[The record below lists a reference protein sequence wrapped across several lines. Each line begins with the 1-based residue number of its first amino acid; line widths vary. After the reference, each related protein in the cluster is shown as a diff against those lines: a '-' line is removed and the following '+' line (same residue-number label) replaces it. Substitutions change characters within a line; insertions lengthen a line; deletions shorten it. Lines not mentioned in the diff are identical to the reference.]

1 MPELLVY
8 VGTYTERTP
17 DGSGSKGI
25 YAARFDTMSGKLSG
39 LTPVAELQNPSWV
52 TVSRDRRLL
61 YAVSEVGTPD
71 ATGALAGLVVAYTI
85 GADGKLTE
93 LNRVS
98 SGGADPCHLAIDRS
112 GRTVAVANYTGGST
126 VAFHVGADGRL
137 GAASKDQ
144 HVGKGPNAARQEAP
158 HAHSVNFVADDR
170 LLLSCDLGN
179 DHVYVYRH
187 DPRSGA
193 IAAHK
198 PAFVGLEPGSGPRH
212 LAVHPSQRY
221 VYVLTELTSHVAT
234 FAWNPSAGT
243 LVQRQSISTVPL
255 GTPSTNSTAEIV
267 VHPNGRFVYASNRGH
282 DSIAVFSV
290 DARNGRLKLLAN
302 TPTGGNV
309 PRNFAVDASG
319 RWLLAA
325 NQRSNS
331 IVSFAIDPSS
341 GTLAP
346 NGATLAVPRPV
357 CVAFVPSAAT
367 PARG

>member
-1 MPELLVY
+1 MSELLVF
-8 VGTYTERTP
+8 VGTYTETGP
-17 DGSGSKGI
+17 GASKGI
-25 YAARFDTMSGKLSG
+25 YAARFDTSTGKLTAP
-39 LTPVAELQNPSWV
+39 TPVAELKNPSWV
-52 TVSRDRRLL
+52 TVSRDRRFL
-61 YAVSEVGTPD
+61 YAVSEVGAPD
-71 ATGALAGLVVAYTI
+71 ATGTPAGLVVAYAI

-98 SGGADPCHLAIDRS
+98 SGGADPCHLAVDRS

-126 VAFHVGADGRL
+126 VSFKVGPDGRL
-137 GAASKDQ
+137 GAATKDQ
-144 HVGKGPNAARQEAP
+144 HSGMGPNAQRQEGP
-158 HAHSVNFVADDR
+158 HAHSVDFVSDDR

-179 DHVYVYRH
+179 DRIYVYRH
-187 DPRSGA
+187 DPSAGS

-212 LAVHPSQRY
+212 LAVHPSKRY
-221 VYVLTELTSHVAT
+221 AYALTELTSHVAM

-255 GTPSTNSTAEIV
+255 GTPPTNSTAEIV

-290 DARNGRLKLLAN
+290 DARNGRLTRVAN

-309 PRNFAVDASG
+309 PRNFAVDPSG

-325 NQRSNS
+325 NQRSND
-331 IVSFAIDPSS
+331 IVTFAIDSS
-341 GTLAP
+341 KGTLSP
-346 NGATLAVPRPV
+346 NGGSLAVPRPV
-357 CVAFVPSAAT
+357 CVAFVGDAGAKQSA
-367 PARG
+367 R